1 MYKTLKFFIYFFI
14 FSIISNAGAQSILS
28 KEISISVKDQP
39 LGRVFDFLEQREN
52 FKFSYYSKLVPRD
65 SIISISTDKATIED
79 VLDQLLSKRYEY
91 KETAGHLILRYAP
104 LELALLLEKNI
115 SMGEYRLVT
124 GYVIDINTGKGLRNV
139 SVYEKNILQSTL
151 TNSLGYFELYLKN
164 SQRPIELTASK
175 ENYKSVTSMFLPEV
189 IVQMGEKKNIFDYV
203 MGDFSEIEKSGIG
216 RFFISSRQKLQSLNI
231 GGFIAKAPVQFS
243 IIPSISSHGMMNA
256 QIVNNFSLNIIGGY
270 SAGVRGFEIAG
281 LYNINKMNVEALQM
295 AGLFNTAGGNVT
307 GVQLAGLYNNAIGNL
322 IGIQLGGLHNSLKGN
337 MNGMQLAYG
346 YNKVGGDARGVQL
359 SEGYNN
365 VKGTLAGIQVNTGY
379 NRVGKNLYGVQ
390 LSAGYNYV
398 KDSLNGLQ
406 LNAGYNRVRKYA
418 RGMQMGIVNYAKK
431 IDGVQFGLINV
442 SDTTSGYSIGL
453 INIKKGGYKKLD
465 ILNNELTDINFS
477 IKTGDNKLYTIL
489 TAGRSDR
496 GSKGKLHSFGFGI
509 GKNILLGNRIS
520 YNPEIVNQY
529 IHFDNW
535 DDANS
540 LVKFSSLFTV
550 HFSKHFA
557 IVGGPTFNVYS
568 SIQKDTSVPNDTFA
582 FVEDNTARFNLFKN
596 KNVLGWI
603 GWSIGLTLL

>member
-1 MYKTLKFFIYFFI
+1 MYKTLRFFIYFFI

-28 KEISISVKDQP
+28 REISISIKDQP

-104 LELALLLEKNI
+104 LELALLLEKNTN
-115 SMGEYRLVT
+115 MGEYRLVT
-124 GYVIDINTGKGLRNV
+124 GYVIDINTGRGLRNV

-151 TNSLGYFELYLKN
+151 TNSLGYFELHLKN
-164 SQRPIELTASK
+164 SPRPIELTASK

-189 IVQMGEKKNIFDYV
+189 IVQTGQNKNIFDYV
-203 MGDFSEIEKSGIG
+203 IGDFSEIEKSGIG

-243 IIPSISSHGMMNA
+243 LIPSISSHGMMNA

-295 AGLFNTAGGNVT
+295 AGLFNTAGGSVT
-307 GVQLAGLYNNAIGNL
+307 GVQLAGLYNSAMGNL
-322 IGIQLGGLHNSLKGN
+322 IGIQLGGLHNSLKGS
-337 MNGMQLAYG
+337 MNGIQLSYG
-346 YNKVGGDARGVQL
+346 YNKVDGDAHGVQL
-359 SEGYNN
+359 SDGYNN
-365 VKGTLAGIQVNTGY
+365 VKGTLTGIQANTGY

-406 LNAGYNRVRKYA
+406 MNAGYNRVRKYA
-418 RGMQMGIVNYAKK
+418 RGLQVGVVNYAKK
-431 IDGVQFGLINV
+431 IDGVQFGIINV
-442 SDTTSGYSIGL
+442 SDTISGYSIGL
-453 INIKKGGYKKLD
+453 LNFKKGGYKKFT
-465 ILNNELTDINFS
+465 ISNNEVSDINTS

-496 GSKGKLHSFGFGI
+496 GNKGDLYAFGFGF
-509 GKNILLGNRIS
+509 GKNIALGEKIS
-520 YNPEIVNQY
+520 YNPEIVSQY
-529 IHFDNW
+529 LHLNNW
-535 DDANS
+535 DDTNS
-540 LVKFSSLFTV
+540 LVKFNSSFTM
-550 HFSKHFA
+550 HLSKYISVFA
-557 IVGGPTFNVYS
+557 GPTFNIYT
-568 SIQKDTSVPNDTFA
+568 SIQKDTSLPNDTFA
-582 FVEDNTARFNLFKN
+582 IVEDSTSRLNLFKSR
-596 KNVLGWI
+596 NVLGWV
-603 GWSIGLTLL
+603 GWSFGITLL

>member
-1 MYKTLKFFIYFFI
+1 MYKTLKIFIYFFI

-65 SIISISTDKATIED
+65 SIISISTNKATIED
-79 VLDQLLSKRYEY
+79 VLDELLSKRYEY

-104 LELALLLEKNI
+104 LELALLLEKNV

-124 GYVIDINTGKGLRNV
+124 GYVIDINTGRGLGNV

-151 TNSLGYFELYLKN
+151 TNSLGYFELHLKN

-203 MGDFSEIEKSGIG
+203 TGDFSEIEKSGIG

-307 GVQLAGLYNNAIGNL
+307 GVQLAGLYNSAIGNL
-322 IGIQLGGLHNSLKGN
+322 IGIQLGGLHNSLKGS

-406 LNAGYNRVRKYA
+406 LNAGYNRVGKYA

-465 ILNNELTDINFS
+465 IFNNELTDINVS

-496 GSKGKLHSFGFGI
+496 GNKGELYSLGFGI
-509 GKNILLGNRIS
+509 GKNIPLGKKIS
-520 YNPEIVNQY
+520 FNPEIINHY
-529 IHFDNW
+529 IHLDNW
-535 DDANS
+535 DDVNS
-540 LVKFSSLFTV
+540 LVKFSSLFTM
-550 HFSKHFA
+550 HLSKHFA
-557 IVGGPTFNVYS
+557 VFGGPTFNVYT
-568 SIQKDTSVPNDTFA
+568 SIQKDTSVANDTFT
-582 FVEDNTARFNLFKN
+582 FVEDNTARLNLFKD
-596 KNVLGWI
+596 KNVLGWV